1 MTDLEKRKI
10 VTERLDSLGIEYKIY
25 EHPAVFTMEESAREE
40 EKLDLPENGIVVKN
54 LFLKE
59 HNSDKY
65 FLVVTLGNKNAD
77 IKSLRRFLGTK
88 PLSFATEE
96 ELCEK
101 LGVTRGAVSPLA
113 VINDSDRAVSLI
125 IDDSLKNDA
134 LLGVH
139 PCENTSTLFLSYKE
153 LERYAESCGHMLI
166 NMQV

>member
-1 MTDLEKRKI
+1 MTNLEKRLV
-10 VTERLDSLGIEYKIY
+10 VTQKLDSLGIEYKIF
-25 EHPAVFTMEESAREE
+25 EHPAVFTMAESAKEE
-40 EKLDLPENGIVVKN
+40 EKLALPENGIVVKN

-65 FLVVTLGNKNAD
+65 FLVVTYGNKTAD

-96 ELCEK
+96 ELEEK
-101 LGVTRGAVSPLA
+101 LGVNRGAVSPLA
-113 VINDSDRAVSLI
+113 VINDKGNFVSLI
-125 IDDSLKNDA
+125 IDDSLKEEA

-139 PCENTSTLFLSYKE
+139 PCENTSTLFVSYKE
-153 LERYAESCGHMLI
+153 LEKYAQSCGHTLI

>member
-10 VTERLDSLGIEYKIY
+10 VTERLDSLGIEYKIF

-65 FLVVTLGNKNAD
+65 FLVVTFGNKNAD

-113 VINDSDRAVSLI
+113 VINDPDRSVALI
-125 IDDSLKNDA
+125 IDDSLKNGA

-139 PCENTSTLFLSYKE
+139 PCENTSTLFLSYNE

>member
-1 MTDLEKRKI
+1 MTDLEKRQI
-10 VTERLDSLGIEYKIY
+10 VTERLDSLGIEYKLY

-40 EKLDLPENGIVVKN
+40 EKLDLPENGTVVKN

-65 FLVVTLGNKNAD
+65 FLVVTKGCKTAD

-88 PLSFATEE
+88 PLSFATEQ
-96 ELCEK
+96 ELVEK
-101 LGVTRGAVSPLA
+101 LNVNRGAVTPLA
-113 VINDSDRAVSLI
+113 VINDTDKYVSLI
-125 IDDSLKNDA
+125 IDDELKGDT

-139 PCENTSTLFLSYKE
+139 PCENTSTLFIGYKQ
-153 LERYAESCGHMLI
+153 LEKYAESCGHMLI

>member
-1 MTDLEKRKI
+1 MTDLEKRQA
-10 VTERLDSLGIEYKIY
+10 VAERLSSLGIEYKLY
-25 EHPAVFTMEESAREE
+25 EHKAVYTMEESAKEE
-40 EKLDLPENGIVVKN
+40 QKLDLPENGIVVKN

-65 FLVVTLGNKNAD
+65 FLVVTSGNKIAD

-113 VINDSDRAVSLI
+113 VINDNNRSVSLI
-125 IDDSLKNDA
+125 IDDALKGDA

-139 PCENTSTLFLSYKE
+139 PNENTATIFLSWSD
-153 LERYAESCGHMLI
+153 LEKYAESCGHMLI